1 MCAVLCIYLYIWLLF
16 ILIWSVLIIL
26 IWRTPFIISCGKS
39 LQMMNSVGF
48 YLGVFYLLL
57 CCLMDSYAG
66 YRICG
71 WKFLWRRICAVF
83 SILSMSSCCLWVFVV
98 SQEKWPVF
106 LLRIPYY
113 VMDCFSRWFWDFF
126 FVFGFWHLDFDVS
139 KCLFKFILFGVNWI
153 SWKCRLIF
161 SNEFEM
167 F

>member
-57 CCLMDSYAG
+57 CCLKDSYAG

-71 WKFLWRRICAVF
+71 WKFLWRKICAVF
-83 SILSMSSCCLWVFVV
+83 SIWVCHPAAFVYLWFPRKNDLFSYWGFLIMWWIASLADFEISSLSL
-98 SQEKWPVF
+98 
-106 LLRIPYY
+106 
-113 VMDCFSRWFWDFF
+113 
-126 FVFGFWHLDFDVS
+126 VFGIWILM
-139 KCLFKFILFGVNWI
+139 CLSTSLNL
-153 SWKCRLIF
+153 SYLELIGF
-161 SNEFEM
+161 LGSVD
-167 F
+167 